1 MSTDITCGRAGG
13 ALISMERCENCYYK
27 RIKEDVST
35 VFCKY
40 RIKKA
45 AKEACVNRIA
55 RQKKEIEDLKA
66 ARDRQYTMGH
76 PRLAEDTGRK
86 VKESQKKYKELL
98 MINEAIAHI
107 TEQAMKIAEQPG
119 KRAAI
124 IKIEEHLTAKCTS
137 EVIAAKLLNKEKSLD
152 ELYTSIEKKAKEMI
166 TKKAGIV
173 CVSLTSE
180 DVFAIVDDYYDIADA
195 TDRAESAPAE
205 VNIFDLL

>member
-1 MSTDITCGRAGG
+1 MSADITCGRAGG
-13 ALISMERCENCYYK
+13 ALIGMKHCENCYYK

-40 RIKKA
+40 RISMS
-45 AKEACVNRIA
+45 AKETRINMIN
-55 RQKKEIEDLKA
+55 RQKQETEDLCVI
-66 ARDRQYTMGH
+66 RDRHYTMGH
-76 PRLAEDTGRK
+76 PRLAEDIDRK

-166 TKKAGIV
+166 TKKAGTV

-195 TDRAESAPAE
+195 TDRTESAPAE

>member
-1 MSTDITCGRAGG
+1 MSADITCGRAGG
-13 ALISMERCENCYYK
+13 ALISMKHCENCYYK

-35 VFCKY
+35 LFCKY
-40 RIKKA
+40 RISMS
-45 AKEACVNRIA
+45 AKETRINMIN
-55 RQKKEIEDLKA
+55 RQKQDTEDLCVI
-66 ARDRQYTMGH
+66 RDRYYTMGR
-76 PRLAEDTGRK
+76 PRLAEDIDRK

-152 ELYTSIEKKAKEMI
+152 ELYTSIEKKTKEMAKG
-166 TKKAGIV
+166 TT
-173 CVSLTSE
+173 CVVLTSE
-180 DVFAIVDDYYDIADA
+180 EVFNMVDDYYDIADVA
-195 TDRAESAPAE
+195 DQAESAPAE

>member
-1 MSTDITCGRAGG
+1 MSADITCGRAGG
-13 ALISMERCENCYYK
+13 ALISMKHCENCYYK

-35 VFCKY
+35 LFCKY
-40 RIKKA
+40 RISMS
-45 AKEACVNRIA
+45 AKETRINMIN
-55 RQKKEIEDLKA
+55 RQKQETEDLCII
-66 ARDRQYTMGH
+66 RDRHYTMGR
-76 PRLAEDTGRK
+76 PRLAEDIDRK

-152 ELYTSIEKKAKEMI
+152 ELYTSIEKKAKEMAKG
-166 TKKAGIV
+166 TT
-173 CVSLTSE
+173 CVVLTSE
-180 DVFAIVDDYYDIADA
+180 EVFNMVDDYYDIADA